1 MRSIRTRITA
11 LTMIAVVVCVMVIG
25 VIGVLSIKSAATRAA
40 DQELTLLCENRSQTL
55 NEFMNVIEQSVSNIS
70 RYAVETLDS
79 VELMEGGVIGV
90 NGDGSAMADRDWES
104 ERQAGLDQYLREYTE
119 NLETVFRSL
128 ANHANG
134 VIAYYLQINPEIS
147 RDVPGFTFAK
157 VNSPAFTEREMM
169 DVFSYD
175 PSNVAQVGWYYMPL
189 NRGRPIWIVPYYNQR
204 LNVRMLSYV
213 TPIYKAGS
221 FFGVIGMDIAYST
234 LVRQI
239 DGLQIYDSGYAFLA
253 NEDGHIIYHPYVE
266 SGPRLDEM
274 VPELSDAVLQSS
286 GDAGDVILTGY
297 NYEDEKKK
305 AAIDTLTNGLKLI
318 VTAPL
323 DEINAGWTPLIRRT
337 VIAGVSILVIFMTI
351 TMIVTKR
358 VTEPLQRLTAAS
370 RHLSAGDYDVKL
382 SYQGNDEVGILTSAF
397 QQLVDHLKV
406 YISDLNSKA
415 YEDAL
420 TGMRNKAAMDACTKM
435 LSDQIQ
441 TSDAENPAAFAY
453 VMMDCN
459 DLKKV
464 NDKYGHEKGDMY
476 LRTACTLIGETFA
489 RSPVFR
495 AGGDEFVAILQA
507 EDYENRH
514 ALMEEFDRRMA
525 EINQKAAQPWERA
538 SISKGMAEYEPGR
551 DSGPES
557 VLRRADELMYRDKA
571 RIKAAG

>member
-1 MRSIRTRITA
+1 M
-11 LTMIAVVVCVMVIG
+11 G
-25 VIGVLSIKSAATRAA
+25 
-40 DQELTLLCENRSQTL
+40 
-55 NEFMNVIEQSVSNIS
+55 
-70 RYAVETLDS
+70 
-79 VELMEGGVIGV
+79 
-90 NGDGSAMADRDWES
+90 
-104 ERQAGLDQYLREYTE
+104 
-119 NLETVFRSL
+119 
-128 ANHANG
+128 
-134 VIAYYLQINPEIS
+134 
-147 RDVPGFTFAK
+147 
-157 VNSPAFTEREMM
+157 
-169 DVFSYD
+169 
-175 PSNVAQVGWYYMPL
+175 
-189 NRGRPIWIVPYYNQR
+189 
-204 LNVRMLSYV
+204 
-213 TPIYKAGS
+213 
-221 FFGVIGMDIAYST
+221 
-234 LVRQI
+234 
-239 DGLQIYDSGYAFLA
+239 
-253 NEDGHIIYHPYVE
+253 
-266 SGPRLDEM
+266 
-274 VPELSDAVLQSS
+274 
-286 GDAGDVILTGY
+286 ILTG
-297 NYEDEKKK
+297 
-305 AAIDTLTNGLKLI
+305 
-318 VTAPL
+318 
-323 DEINAGWTPLIRRT
+323 
-337 VIAGVSILVIFMTI
+337 
-351 TMIVTKR
+351 
-358 VTEPLQRLTAAS
+358 
-370 RHLSAGDYDVKL
+370 
-382 SYQGNDEVGILTSAF
+382 AF
-397 QQLVDHLKV
+397 QQLVDHLQV

-514 ALMEEFDRRMA
+514 ALMEEFDRRMV